1 MISVPL
7 IALACIFIA
16 LGRWRIR
23 CARRAAGRGIW
34 PRVWGW
40 LAVGA
45 GFMLMLLG
53 VLLWG
58 TNAR

>member
-16 LGRWRIR
+16 LGRLQIR
-23 CARRAAGRGIW
+23 HARQAERCGVLR
-34 PRVWGW
+34 RVWAWGV
-40 LAVGA
+40 LLA
-45 GFMLMLLG
+45 GFVLMILG